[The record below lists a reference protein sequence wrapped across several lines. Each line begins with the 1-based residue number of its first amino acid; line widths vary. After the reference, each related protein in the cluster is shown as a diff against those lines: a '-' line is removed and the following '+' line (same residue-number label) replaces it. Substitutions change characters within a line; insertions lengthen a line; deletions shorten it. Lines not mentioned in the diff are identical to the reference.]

1 MKLLTVYLFRVV
13 AVMAVTVIAGCA
25 VTIITKDIPQLQTG
39 SPLKSINPKRFAFKE
54 FKDIRGTEPSLVGEV
69 RARKFYLDMPPVTVS
84 ATAIERELE
93 RNGHTCVVDTP
104 QPKADFIIEG
114 TVYKYWLR
122 EVFIYNKV
130 KIVGNVGVKLIVSSV
145 YDEKIVMTKSYEGEY
160 YLSSGF
166 AVPPSSWVAILNQAL
181 LEMVKEIS
189 TDPELIAFIEK

>member
-13 AVMAVTVIAGCA
+13 AVMAVTVIIAGCA

-39 SPLKSINPKRFAFKE
+39 SPLKSINPERFAFKE

-69 RARKFYLDMPPVTVS
+69 RARKFYLDMPPVTVL

-130 KIVGNVGVKLIVSSV
+130 KIVGNVAVKLIVSSV
-145 YDEKIVMTKSYEGEY
+145 SDEKKVMTKSYEGEY
-160 YLSSGF
+160 YLSNGF
-166 AVPPSSWVAILNQAL
+166 VPPSSWVEILNQAL